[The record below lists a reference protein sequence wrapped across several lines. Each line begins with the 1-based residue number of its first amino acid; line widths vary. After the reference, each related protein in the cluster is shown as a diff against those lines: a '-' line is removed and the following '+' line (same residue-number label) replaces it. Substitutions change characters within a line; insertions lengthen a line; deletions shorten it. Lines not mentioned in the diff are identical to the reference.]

1 VTDVDALAGATV
13 LAVGDVMLDEYIWG
27 SVQRISPEA
36 PVAVVDIERR
46 SHVAGGAANVAAGV
60 VALGGR
66 AVLGGVIGID
76 PEAGDLARA
85 LEAVG
90 VDITGLVEDAGRP
103 TTTKTR
109 VMAHGQQVLR
119 VDAEDRTA
127 LPEGPE
133 AALLDWVRGHAAGV
147 DAVVI
152 SDYGKGVVSETVAQG
167 VIEAARAAD
176 RPVVVDSKSL
186 HYRRYR
192 GATVLTPNQHDAGRA
207 ANIHIESEDDLLE
220 VVRRLSEACDGAA
233 LLVTR
238 GAAGM
243 TLFDGDHVTH
253 VATEARD
260 VYDVTGA
267 GDTVVA
273 MLAVA
278 LGRGVPLPDA
288 VRIANAAAGIVVGK
302 VGTST
307 VTLAEL
313 RERAAA

>member
-1 VTDVDALAGATV
+1 VIDVDALAGATV
-13 LAVGDVMLDEYIWG
+13 LAVGDVMLDEYVWG

-66 AVLGGVIGID
+66 AMLGGVVGAD
-76 PEAGDLARA
+76 PGAGHLSRA

-90 VDITGLVEDAGRP
+90 VDITGLVQDAGRP

-119 VDAEDRTA
+119 VDAENRAA
-127 LPEGPE
+127 LPERPE
-133 AALLDWVRGHAAGV
+133 AMLLDWVRSHAAAA

-152 SDYGKGVVSETVAQG
+152 SDYGKGVVSETMAQG
-167 VIEAARAAD
+167 VIEAARAAG
-176 RPVVVDSKSL
+176 RPVVVDSRSL
-186 HYRRYR
+186 HYGRYR
-192 GATVLTPNQHDAGRA
+192 GATILTPNQHDAGRA
-207 ANIHIESEDDLLE
+207 ANIHVESEDDLLE
-220 VVRRLSEACDGAA
+220 VVRRLSEACEGAA

-243 TLFDGDHVTH
+243 TLFDRDGVTH

-278 LGRGVPLPDA
+278 LGRGVDLPDA

-313 RERAAA
+313 RERAVL

>member
-1 VTDVDALAGATV
+1 
-13 LAVGDVMLDEYIWG
+13 MLDEYIWG
-27 SVQRISPEA
+27 NVQRISPEA

-60 VALGGR
+60 IALGGR
-66 AVLGGVIGID
+66 AEIGGVV
-76 PEAGDLARA
+76 GDDAPASLLTEVLRE
-85 LEAVG
+85 LG
-90 VDITGLVEDAGRP
+90 VDVEGLVPDTGRP

-109 VMAHGQQVLR
+109 VMANGQQVLR
-119 VDAEDRTA
+119 FDHEDRAA
-127 LPEGPE
+127 LPVAPE
-133 AALLDWVRGHAAGV
+133 AALLQWVARRVPVV

-152 SDYGKGVVSETVAQG
+152 SDYGKGVISEAVAQG
-167 VIEAARAAD
+167 VIEAAR
-176 RPVVVDSKSL
+176 RSGKPVVVDSKGL

-192 GATVLTPNQHDAGRA
+192 GATVLTPNQLDAGRA
-207 ANIHIESEDDLLE
+207 ANVHVEDEKDLLE

-243 TLFDGDHVTH
+243 TLFDGKDIVS
-253 VATEARD
+253 VAANARD

-273 MLAVA
+273 VLAVA
-278 LGRGVPLPDA
+278 LGRGKPLLDA

-313 RERAAA
+313 RLHQAT